1 MTYDNDFTYNSHFA
15 TKDDNDLLTYAHPI
29 AYPLLKR
36 ACSGVAIKRIPKLG
50 VIAPD
55 PVLLRQIL
63 TDKEHFSKV
72 GKNVSSELWTPVIG
86 ESGLLNMDGLEHAR
100 LRKLLS
106 PLFTP
111 KRMSAL
117 VDEQLKDYYETSL
130 QSNAPIDIVQLTER
144 ANARIICHLTGLDTT
159 TMTEDEIMIRMSKVT
174 EMTRYVSLT
183 HTKLTRK
190 EIKKIRNA
198 LSFLQE
204 DTITAYRSNEPSL
217 PQQLR
222 EAGLPLETALSVIG
236 ALMVAGTETLNSFLP
251 RMTALVLK
259 TNLLP
264 FLQQKPELI
273 PATLDESLRVTVPT
287 PIMLRSVIKPV
298 TVENVSL
305 KEGERV
311 ILPTVVACHRAGDFN
326 PFQKAPAAYHHLW
339 FGAGGHF
346 CLGMSLALAHSR
358 LLLETLIQTQSQQQ
372 PLQIL
377 SESPQRKTLTA
388 RYERLIIGNG

>member
-1 MTYDNDFTYNSHFA
+1 M
-15 TKDDNDLLTYAHPI
+15 
-29 AYPLLKR
+29 
-36 ACSGVAIKRIPKLG
+36 LG
-50 VIAPD
+50 VISPD
-55 PVLLRQIL
+55 PVLLRQML

-72 GKNVSSELWTPVIG
+72 GKNASSELWTPVIG
-86 ESGLLNMDGLEHAR
+86 ESGLLNMDGLEHAK

-130 QSNAPIDIVQLTER
+130 QSNTPIDIVQLTER

-190 EIKKIRNA
+190 EIRKIRNA

-204 DTITAYRSNEPSL
+204 DTITAYHSNELSL

-264 FLQQKPELI
+264 VLQQKPELI

-287 PIMLRSVIKPV
+287 PIMLRSVTKPV

-339 FGAGGHF
+339 FGAGSHF

-358 LLLETLIQTQSQQQ
+358 LLLKTLIQTQSQQQ
-372 PLQIL
+372 PLYVL
-377 SESPQRKTLTA
+377 SEAPQRKTLTA